1 VKIFFDLDN
10 EKIAI
15 IGLGYVGLPLAVEF
29 GKFRDVIG
37 FDINT
42 RRVNNLRTGFDE
54 TKELSHEELL
64 LASNLI
70 YSSDPEI
77 LRLCRIFIVT
87 VPTPIDDAKRPDLL
101 PLIRA
106 SELVGVSMPVGSVVI
121 YESTVFP
128 GLTEQVC
135 VPALERVSGMKF
147 NKDFFC
153 GYSPERINPG
163 DKEHRL
169 INIKKITSGSTPDA
183 AQAVDK
189 LYKQI
194 ISAGTHL
201 VSSIKVAEA
210 AKVIENTQRDLNI
223 ALMNELSLIFHLLG
237 IDTLEVLKAAET
249 KWNFLSF
256 RPGLVGGHCIGVDP
270 YYLTYKAN
278 KIGHYPKL
286 ILSGRNINDQ
296 MPKYVF
302 NEINKILLKSSDIKK
317 KNVLIMGI
325 SFKNNIP
332 DYRNSQAIKLY
343 KLFKKFNNVDIYDPL
358 VNRNK
363 IFLDEKIKL
372 IKEVKKNFYDSIIIA
387 VNHNKIKKIG
397 LKKIISYG
405 KKNVLLFDILD
416 LFNSKLNK
424 WCL

>member
-1 VKIFFDLDN
+1 MIYKKNNDI
-10 EKIAI
+10 IGI
-15 IGLGYVGLPLAVEF
+15 IGLGYVGLPLAIELSKYYEIV
-29 GKFRDVIG
+29 G
-37 FDINT
+37 FDIKKS
-42 RRVNNLRTGFDE
+42 RI
-54 TKELSHEELL
+54 KELSNNYDENNQFTKNDLNDAKINCTNSSTELKKC
-64 LASNLI
+64 N
-70 YSSDPEI
+70 
-77 LRLCRIFIVT
+77 IFIIT
-87 VPTPIDDAKRPDLL
+87 VPTPILASKQPDLK
-101 PLIRA
+101 PLKN
-106 SELVGVSMPVGSVVI
+106 SSKLVGRFLKKGSIVI

-128 GLTEQVC
+128 GCTEEVC
-135 VPALERVSGMKF
+135 VPILSKISGLIY

-153 GYSPERINPG
+153 GYSPERINFG
-163 DKEHRL
+163 DDRHTL
-169 INIKKITSGSTPDA
+169 TNIKKIVSGSNESTSA
-183 AQAVDK
+183 HVDK
-189 LYKQI
+189 IYSRI
-194 ISAGTHL
+194 IKAGTYKTK
-201 VSSIKVAEA
+201 SIIVAEA

-223 ALMNELSLIFHLLG
+223 ALTNEFSMIFNKLN
-237 IDTLEVLKAAET
+237 IKSSEVFEAAST
-249 KWNFLSF
+249 KWNFLKF
-256 RPGLVGGHCIGVDP
+256 HPGLVGGHCIGVDP

-302 NEINKILLKSSDIKK
+302 NEINKIFLKSSDNKK
-317 KNVLIMGI
+317 KNILIMGI

-343 KLFKKFNNVDIYDPL
+343 KLFKKFNNVDIYDPI

-405 KKNVLLFDILD
+405 KKRVLLFDILD

>member
-1 VKIFFDLDN
+1 MIYKKNNDI
-10 EKIAI
+10 IGI
-15 IGLGYVGLPLAVEF
+15 IGLGYVGLPLAIELSKYYEIV
-29 GKFRDVIG
+29 G
-37 FDINT
+37 FDIKKS
-42 RRVNNLRTGFDE
+42 RI
-54 TKELSHEELL
+54 KELNKNYDENNQFTKNDLNEAKINCTNSSTELKKC
-64 LASNLI
+64 N
-70 YSSDPEI
+70 
-77 LRLCRIFIVT
+77 IFIIT
-87 VPTPIDDAKRPDLL
+87 VPTPVLVSKQPDLK
-101 PLIRA
+101 PLKNSSKLAGRFIKK
-106 SELVGVSMPVGSVVI
+106 GSIVI

-128 GLTEQVC
+128 GCTEEVC
-135 VPALERVSGMKF
+135 VPILSKISGLIY

-153 GYSPERINPG
+153 GYSPERINFG
-163 DKEHRL
+163 DDKHTL
-169 INIKKITSGSTPDA
+169 TNVKKVVSGSNEKTSA
-183 AQAVDK
+183 HVDK
-189 LYKQI
+189 IYSKI
-194 ISAGTHL
+194 IKAGTYKAK
-201 VSSIKVAEA
+201 SIIVAEA

-223 ALMNELSLIFHLLG
+223 ALTNEFSMIFNKLN
-237 IDTLEVLKAAET
+237 IKSSEVFEAAST
-249 KWNFLSF
+249 KWNFLKF
-256 RPGLVGGHCIGVDP
+256 HPGLVGGHCIGVDP

>member
-1 VKIFFDLDN
+1 MKIFFDLDN

>member
-1 VKIFFDLDN
+1 MIYKKNNDI
-10 EKIAI
+10 IGI
-15 IGLGYVGLPLAVEF
+15 IGLGYVGLPLAIELSKYYEIV
-29 GKFRDVIG
+29 G
-37 FDINT
+37 FDIKKS
-42 RRVNNLRTGFDE
+42 RI
-54 TKELSHEELL
+54 KELSNNYDENNQFTKNDLNDAKINCTNSSTELKKC
-64 LASNLI
+64 N
-70 YSSDPEI
+70 
-77 LRLCRIFIVT
+77 IFIIT
-87 VPTPIDDAKRPDLL
+87 VPTPILASKQPDLK
-101 PLIRA
+101 PLKN
-106 SELVGVSMPVGSVVI
+106 SSKLVGRFLKKGSIVI

-128 GLTEQVC
+128 GCTEEVC
-135 VPALERVSGMKF
+135 VPILSKISGLIY

-153 GYSPERINPG
+153 GYSPERINFG
-163 DKEHRL
+163 DDKHTL
-169 INIKKITSGSTPDA
+169 TNIKKIVSGSNESTSA
-183 AQAVDK
+183 HVDK
-189 LYKQI
+189 IYSRI
-194 ISAGTHL
+194 IKAGTYKTK
-201 VSSIKVAEA
+201 SIIVAEA

-223 ALMNELSLIFHLLG
+223 ALTNEFSMIFNKLN
-237 IDTLEVLKAAET
+237 IKSSEVFEAAST
-249 KWNFLSF
+249 KWNFLKF
-256 RPGLVGGHCIGVDP
+256 HPGLVGGHCIGVDP

-302 NEINKILLKSSDIKK
+302 NEINKIFLKSSDNKK
-317 KNVLIMGI
+317 KNILIMGI

-358 VNRNK
+358 VNPNK

-387 VNHNKIKKIG
+387 VNHIKIKKIG

-405 KKNVLLFDILD
+405 KKRVLLFDILD

>member
-1 VKIFFDLDN
+1 MIYKKNNDI
-10 EKIAI
+10 IGI
-15 IGLGYVGLPLAVEF
+15 IGLGYVGLPLAIELSKYYEIV
-29 GKFRDVIG
+29 G
-37 FDINT
+37 FDIKKS
-42 RRVNNLRTGFDE
+42 RI
-54 TKELSHEELL
+54 KELSNNYDENNQFTKNDLNDAKINCTNSSTELKKC
-64 LASNLI
+64 N
-70 YSSDPEI
+70 
-77 LRLCRIFIVT
+77 IFIIT
-87 VPTPIDDAKRPDLL
+87 VPTPILASKQPDLK
-101 PLIRA
+101 PLKN
-106 SELVGVSMPVGSVVI
+106 SSKLVGRFLKKGSIVI

-128 GLTEQVC
+128 GCTEEVC
-135 VPALERVSGMKF
+135 VPILSKISGLIY

-153 GYSPERINPG
+153 GYSPERINFG
-163 DKEHRL
+163 DDRHTL
-169 INIKKITSGSTPDA
+169 TNIKKIVSGSNESTSA
-183 AQAVDK
+183 HVDK
-189 LYKQI
+189 ISSRI
-194 ISAGTHL
+194 IKAGTYKTK
-201 VSSIKVAEA
+201 SIIVAEA

-223 ALMNELSLIFHLLG
+223 ALTNEFSMIFNKLN
-237 IDTLEVLKAAET
+237 IKSSEVFEAAST
-249 KWNFLSF
+249 KWNFLKF
-256 RPGLVGGHCIGVDP
+256 HPGLVGGHCIGVDP

-302 NEINKILLKSSDIKK
+302 NEINKIFLKSSDNKK
-317 KNVLIMGI
+317 KNILIMGI

-343 KLFKKFNNVDIYDPL
+343 KLFKKFNNVDIYDPI

-405 KKNVLLFDILD
+405 KKRVLLFDILD

>member
-1 VKIFFDLDN
+1 MIYKKNNDI
-10 EKIAI
+10 IGI
-15 IGLGYVGLPLAVEF
+15 IGLGYVGLPLAIELSKYYEIV
-29 GKFRDVIG
+29 G
-37 FDINT
+37 FDIKKS
-42 RRVNNLRTGFDE
+42 RI
-54 TKELSHEELL
+54 KELSNNYDENNQFTKNDLND
-64 LASNLI
+64 AKINCTN
-70 YSSDPEI
+70 SSTEFKK
-77 LRLCRIFIVT
+77 CNIFIIT
-87 VPTPIDDAKRPDLL
+87 VPTPILASKQPDLK
-101 PLIRA
+101 PLKN
-106 SELVGVSMPVGSVVI
+106 SSKLVGRFLKKGSIVI

-128 GLTEQVC
+128 GCTEEVC
-135 VPALERVSGMKF
+135 VPILSKISGLIY

-153 GYSPERINPG
+153 GYSPERINFG
-163 DKEHRL
+163 DDRHTL
-169 INIKKITSGSTPDA
+169 TNIKKIVSGSNESTSA
-183 AQAVDK
+183 HVDK
-189 LYKQI
+189 IYSRI
-194 ISAGTHL
+194 IKAGTYKTK
-201 VSSIKVAEA
+201 SIIVAEA

-223 ALMNELSLIFHLLG
+223 ALTNEFSMIFNKLN
-237 IDTLEVLKAAET
+237 IKSSEVFEAAST
-249 KWNFLSF
+249 KWNFLKF
-256 RPGLVGGHCIGVDP
+256 HPGLVGGHCIGVDP

-302 NEINKILLKSSDIKK
+302 NEINKIFLKSSDNKK
-317 KNVLIMGI
+317 KNILIMGI

-343 KLFKKFNNVDIYDPL
+343 KLFKKFNNVDIYDPI

-405 KKNVLLFDILD
+405 KKRVLLFDILD